1 MFVTFN
7 QAGFA
12 KAMKMVEEEFLETVS
27 YFKDVWLPARTIVQS
42 AIEKRYEVSAEYNSQ
57 LEHNFECT

>member
-1 MFVTFN
+1 MFITFN

-27 YFKDVWLPARTIVQS
+27 YFKDVWLPARTIVET
-42 AIEKRYEVSAEYNSQ
+42 AIEKRYEVSVEYSSQ
-57 LEHNFECT
+57 LEHNFECM